1 MKFLVDGML
10 GKLAKWLRLMGYDA
24 KYSIFPDKTLII
36 EAAKENRILLTSD
49 IALYREAVSR
59 GVEAYLVKGKNE
71 IERIAE
77 LAKKLNLKIEVNVNS
92 SRCPLCGSILK
103 KVDKM
108 FVKGKVPNQTFNFY
122 NDFWICINQS
132 CGKIYWQGSHWK
144 KINEVLIQAKKLTV
158 NSKKEKQQ
166 NNDGS

>member
-92 SRCPLCGSILK
+92 SRCPF
-103 KVDKM
+103 M
-108 FVKGKVPNQTFNFY
+108 RFN
-122 NDFWICINQS
+122 I
-132 CGKIYWQGSHWK
+132 
-144 KINEVLIQAKKLTV
+144 
-158 NSKKEKQQ
+158 KE
-166 NNDGS
+166 G